1 MKINTGRSKE
11 LDAFLSTAVRVPDE
25 KLKLF
30 YQGQRQ
36 AHDVYRVPISLLIY
50 NIGNGRFAAELLA
63 KEASLKRKLDP
74 TTDTDRAIIEN
85 LLLTQN
91 EDETEA
97 LEEDLKKNGQENAG
111 VITFDGAV
119 INANRRMAIFSR
131 LYKQTQNPEYQHL
144 KVARLP
150 ANVDEKDLWR
160 IEAEMQFA
168 KDFRLDYGP
177 INELLKLREGVQSG
191 LSIKEISRTLLGR
204 YNEKKLEERLA
215 TLRLIEDYLVHT
227 NSPQQFHLVQDSR
240 SVEKFNSLQ
249 GYVLAPLL
257 KKRIVPKVEVAKLTT
272 IGFDLIHA
280 GTVTHWDIRSL
291 AKIANDSAAK
301 KELFKNDGKADGKGF
316 KKEAA
321 LVEAFRTAKEI
332 VNVND
337 EKSKPERLLR
347 RALESLRGVSS
358 AASAESKALLK
369 TIQDELSRLTKR

>member
-1 MKINTGRSKE
+1 MKISTGRSKE
-11 LDAFLSTAVRVPDE
+11 LDAFLASAEAVPDE

-30 YQGQRQ
+30 YQGERRS
-36 AHDVYRVPISLLIY
+36 HKVYKVPIELLIF

-74 TTDTDRAIIEN
+74 STQEDRAIIEN

-97 LEEDLKKNGQENAG
+97 LEEDLKKNGQELAG

-119 INANRRMAIFSR
+119 INANRRMAIFSK
-131 LYKQTQNPEYQHL
+131 LYRQTHNSEYQYL

-150 ANVDEKDLWR
+150 PNVDEKDLWR

-215 TLRLIEDYLVHT
+215 TLRLIEDYLTHT
-227 NSPQQFHLVQDSR
+227 GTPQQFHLVQDSR

-249 GYVLAPLL
+249 GYVVGPLL
-257 KKRIVPKVEVAKLTT
+257 KKRVIPKTEVAKLTT
-272 IGFDLIHA
+272 IGFDLIRA
-280 GTVTHWDIRSL
+280 GNVTHWDIRAL
-291 AKIANDSAAK
+291 AKIANDTTAK
-301 KELFKNDGKADGKGF
+301 KELFKSDGDGKGF

-332 VNVND
+332 VEVND
-337 EKSKPERLLR
+337 ERSKPERLLR
-347 RALESLRGVSS
+347 RAVESLRGVSS
-358 AASAESKALLK
+358 ATSAESKALLK
-369 TIQDELSRLTKR
+369 AIEDELTRLNKH

>member
-1 MKINTGRSKE
+1 MKINTAKAKE
-11 LDAFLSTAVRVPDE
+11 LDAFLATAQRVPDE

-30 YQGQRQ
+30 YKGER
-36 AHDVYRVPISLLIY
+36 HEHMIYKVPIDLLIF

-74 TTDTDRAIIEN
+74 ATAEDRATIEN

-97 LEEDLKKNGQENAG
+97 LEEDLKKNGQELAG

-119 INANRRMAIFSR
+119 MNANRRMAIFSR
-131 LYKQTQNPEYQHL
+131 LYRDTHNPEYQYL

-150 ANVDEKDLWR
+150 QDVDEKDLWR

-191 LSIKEISRTLLGR
+191 LSVKEISRALLGR
-204 YNEKKLEERLA
+204 YNEKKLNERLA
-215 TLRLIEDYLVHT
+215 TLRLIEDYLEHT
-227 NSPQQFHLVQDSR
+227 GTPKQFYLIQDDR

-249 GYVLAPLL
+249 AYVLGPLL
-257 KKRIVPKVEVAKLTT
+257 KKRILPKVEIAKLTT
-272 IGFDLIHA
+272 IGFDLIKA
-280 GTVTHWDIRSL
+280 GTVTHWDIRAL
-291 AKIANDSAAK
+291 AKIANDTGAK
-301 KELFKNDGKADGKGF
+301 KELFKTDGGGKGF
-316 KKEAA
+316 KREAA

-332 VNVND
+332 VDVND

-347 RALESLRGVSS
+347 RAVESLRAITSASS
-358 AASAESKALLK
+358 SESKALLK
-369 TIQDELSRLTKR
+369 TIEEEVARLSKR